1 MKILILGRGVIGIQY
16 GWALE
21 NAGNTVDF
29 YVRKSNK
36 HNYADYVELHTYD
49 GRKKQMIN
57 EKWSVNLRYEI
68 PNDEKYDLI
77 IISVNPEQV
86 SGAIETITPIVGD
99 ANVLIIGNYGGNPVN
114 KIQTLPHDQ
123 IIIGFPGAG
132 GGITDN
138 VLHGVMYPS
147 IEMGMSGE
155 KISEREQKIKQ
166 LFESADFKVSMHTDI
181 GSWLLNH
188 YVLNAAMET
197 EVLKRGSFEAVISS
211 DNGLVDMLL
220 NAREMVPYLK
230 AKGVKLD
237 IVLKVMGIVP
247 ASLIAYLM
255 KKTVYKP
262 GSPGYNAI
270 AYNKYEV
277 GYSVREIVEDAKA
290 LGVSLPRIEDALK

>member
-1 MKILILGRGVIGIQY
+1 MKILVLGRGVIGIQY

-29 YVRKSNK
+29 YVRKSSK
-36 HNYADYVELHTYD
+36 HTYVDYVELHTFD

-57 EKWSVNLRYEI
+57 EKWSIHLRYEI
-68 PNDEKYDLI
+68 PAGEKYDLI

-99 ANVLIIGNYGGNPVN
+99 ADVLLIGNYGGNPVD
-114 KIQTLPHDQ
+114 KIQTLPRDQ
-123 IIIGFPGAG
+123 IIVGFPGAG

-138 VLHGVMYPS
+138 ILHGMMYPS
-147 IEMGMSGE
+147 IELGMSGE
-155 KISEREQKIKQ
+155 KISNREQRVKQ

-181 GSWLLNH
+181 GTWLLNH

-211 DNGLVDMLL
+211 DDGLADMLL
-220 NAREMVPYLK
+220 NAREMVSYLR
-230 AKGVKLD
+230 AKGIKPD
-237 IVLKVMGIVP
+237 FVLKVMGIIP
-247 ASLIAYLM
+247 ANLMAYIM
-255 KKTVYKP
+255 KKTLYKP
-262 GSPGYNAI
+262 GSPGYDAI
-270 AYNKYEV
+270 AYNKYAV
-277 GYSVREIVEDAKA
+277 GYSVREIVEDAKK